1 MVNTWKIITASLVIF
16 AAGVM
21 TGAFSVGIA
30 TTFSKRR
37 ASEKQSRVERVQ
49 PVFAQPTQP
58 TLSTSSL
65 AAPTSPELPR
75 PIPAAPGMARLE
87 VFRKLDR
94 GGMSLTSPQ
103 RERIGQ
109 LVDETEKKLREL
121 WVPVAPEAQRTLL
134 ELRRQIDEEVLTPE
148 QRPAFEKF
156 LKSRSNSDRSGNR
169 KPPQA
174 RPN

>member
-30 TTFSKRR
+30 NSLSKRKG
-37 ASEKQSRVERVQ
+37 SERQVRLERVQ
-49 PVFAQPTQP
+49 PLLPHSP
-58 TLSTSSL
+58 ISTSTPAVL
-65 AAPTSPELPR
+65 TPTEAPR
-75 PIPAAPGMARLE
+75 PYPTPPGLARLE

-94 GGMSLTSPQ
+94 AMSLTPPQ

-109 LVDETEKKLREL
+109 LVDDTEKRLRDL
-121 WVPVAPEAQRTLL
+121 WSPIAPEAQRTLL
-134 ELRRQIDEEVLTPE
+134 QLRRQIDEEVLTPE

-156 LKSRSNSDRSGNR
+156 LKSRSNSERPSSR
-169 KPPQA
+169 KAPQ
-174 RPN
+174 

>member
-30 TTFSKRR
+30 NRFSKRKV
-37 ASEKQSRVERVQ
+37 SEKQVRVERVQ
-49 PVFAQPTQP
+49 PILPQSPV
-58 TLSTSSL
+58 STSNPS
-65 AAPTSPELPR
+65 AITPGELPR
-75 PIPAAPGMARLE
+75 PYPTSPGLARLE

-94 GGMSLTSPQ
+94 AMSLTPPQ

-109 LVDETEKKLREL
+109 LVDETEKRLRDL
-121 WVPVAPEAQRTLL
+121 WSPIAPEAQRTLL
-134 ELRRQIDEEVLTPE
+134 QLRRQIDEEVLTPE

-156 LKSRSNSDRSGNR
+156 LKSRSNSDRSGSR
-169 KPPQA
+169 KPSQGH
-174 RPN
+174 PN